1 MADQTDLTVGINAEV
16 GGAQQTLAL
25 ANAVSDLVESLDN
38 IAKSASSASKAA
50 DNVEKSLAG
59 LGKGAANAASATA
72 DLATST
78 SNTAK
83 AYATGTGSAV
93 SYSRALSDMAKA
105 AAANAESAGAVAKQ
119 TTLVSRTTYDAST
132 GFSRL
137 STTQNDAAKSATTLA
152 KAQETQAKASQ
163 EVYTQALKTA
173 AAANIASRTKITV
186 SGPQANPLGGS
197 AGYSVTNGA
206 YLGAMSATEN
216 TRLLATKATLDNI
229 STSYAKAAVEES
241 TFGKSQSDSATKAIG
256 NQFALQTVGT
266 TLTSIGTH
274 LFDAG
279 AAAFKTAADFQN
291 AFADVQ
297 RTTQTSGAAAATLKS
312 QLIELST
319 QIPHTFEDI
328 AGVAALGGQL
338 GIASSGIVS
347 FTNVVAKLKLTTDLT
362 YDAAGTAIGRLSTL
376 LHVPSTQFEN
386 LASSILKVGV
396 NSVATESQIVKVVN
410 NLASI
415 GSLAKLTAPEI
426 VGFSG
431 ALASLGIP
439 AELARG
445 TFTQLFGKMSTA
457 AENGGEQLDTFAQI
471 SHKTSAQFAADW
483 SAGGAKATSTL
494 VDFLKGLNSQGDGAR
509 DALASLGITSVR
521 YVPTLLKL
529 AQNTGVLSKA
539 LSDAN
544 TGYIDNTALASQY
557 AVRTNTVNNRIVILN
572 NTFRAFLNNIGSNSL
587 APLAGVLDLLQGFM
601 SGLADFSGTAV
612 GGTILAVVAGI
623 TALAGVLALGGGAVA
638 SFAAGLVGL
647 QFIMGQLDLSALGVS
662 GSAKVMSRSQ
672 IEAATASAR
681 LGAAAAAAALGVDDL
696 TASEV
701 ANATATK
708 IEADAQEAA
717 AATSGKGIPGLVSKF
732 TSIKLGALEG
742 ASGVSTLGEA
752 LLSFGVVAAPTALG
766 LGILTYF
773 TSVERQADIAAAGV
787 GRLNKA
793 TQANKQLSSNAIIS
807 SYETDVT
814 ASKKPA
820 APVQGVASRFDSPTL
835 RQVNN
840 PVGVAASADLSGA
853 DTQIASLLKTGDVSG
868 AYNAYKK
875 LGGVV
880 NEDSALFP
888 KFSQAVHDYNAA
900 QAVANG
906 TSSATILTTKALVTA
921 YNNIGKAL
929 TADAKGTT
937 DFTSAS
943 AAAANAQIAFYQALS
958 DTATVTAAQ
967 KKGAID
973 AAGGFN
979 LITQTGRD
987 ANTAMINLASAGTA
1001 YQAQLE
1007 SQGKPIADVQ
1017 KQYDQTRAGLIKLA
1031 TQYGL
1036 SGAQLN
1042 DFLANFISPPPVDYK
1057 ANTAPLDD
1065 ATDKAKKNIASVPSK
1080 KVTTLEAEKAQA
1092 EKDISNMEASLKK
1105 YPQLKNTDI
1114 QADISDAKTKL
1125 GIIETQLGILAPS
1138 KSTTINAIDRA
1149 SGPLETIQRLIGQ
1162 IPSNVTVGVHV
1173 NTSGSIPGV
1182 GNQAFASGGLVSGP
1196 GNGTSDSVR
1205 ARLSNGEFVMTA
1217 SAVQRLGVPFLNS
1230 LMNNKTQARNAPVS
1244 VNVASSNNGFVALE
1258 PAQFQALVNAMNVQ
1272 VMIGQQQVAN
1282 AANAANLSGAKRG
1295 SNG

>member
-1 MADQTDLTVGINAEV
+1 MADQTDLKIGIEAQSNPGAAIAMSNAVADLSEAINGIV
-16 GGAQQTLAL
+16 KSAQAASKATDALEKTLAG
-25 ANAVSDLVESLDN
+25 VG
-38 IAKSASSASKAA
+38 KSASTAAKSNSELADSTASISKAYSQGA
-50 DNVEKSLAG
+50 GSAGSYLKSLD
-59 LGKGAANAASATA
+59 
-72 DLATST
+72 DLA
-78 SNTAK
+78 K
-83 AYATGTGSAV
+83 GSAV
-93 SYSRALSDMAKA
+93 AAKTAAELSVAQEQVATKGFSMAAKAASEA
-105 AAANAESAGAVAKQ
+105 AAANGVLARSQEAETRAGA
-119 TTLVSRTTYDAST
+119 
-132 GFSRL
+132 
-137 STTQNDAAKSATTLA
+137 
-152 KAQETQAKASQ
+152 AQ
-163 EVYTQALKTA
+163 YTQALKTA
-173 AAANIASRTKITV
+173 AAANIASRTPVRTSTV
-186 SGPQANPLGGS
+186 QPNPLSGAS
-197 AGYSVTNGA
+197 ANYSASSGIS
-206 YLGAMSATEN
+206 LGTMSATEN
-216 TRLLATKATLDNI
+216 TQLLTTKATLDDI
-229 STSYAKAAVEES
+229 ATKYAKAGIAAS
-241 TFGKSQSDSATKAIG
+241 GFGKSESDSTTKAIG
-256 NQFALQTVGT
+256 TQFALQTVGT

-445 TFTQLFGKMSTA
+445 TFTQLFGKMSNA
-457 AENGGEQLDTFAQI
+457 AENGGSQLAIFAQI

-483 SAGGAKATSTL
+483 SAGGQKATTTL
-494 VDFLKGLNSQGDGAR
+494 VDFLKGLNSEGDGAR
-509 DALASLGITSVR
+509 NALASLGITSVR

-539 LSDAN
+539 LSDAK
-544 TGYIDNTALASQY
+544 TGYVDNTALASQY
-557 AVRTNTVNNRIVILN
+557 ATRTNTVNNRIIILN

-601 SGLADFSGTAV
+601 SGLADFSGTAI

-623 TALAGVLALGGGAVA
+623 TGLVGALALGGGAVA
-638 SFAAGLVGL
+638 TMAAGLVGL
-647 QFIMGQLDLSALGVS
+647 KFIFGQFDLSAFS
-662 GSAKVMSRSQ
+662 AAGSAKVMSRAQ
-672 IEAATASAR
+672 IDLAVETAR
-681 LGAAAAAAALGVDDL
+681 TGAAAAAAALGVDDL
-696 TASEV
+696 TISQY
-701 ANATATK
+701 ANAAASKVEAEAQATN
-708 IEADAQEAA
+708 AA
-717 AATSGKGIPGLVSKF
+717 AVKTSGLKGFFTGIGSSAKSAAGGLVSF
-732 TSIKLGALEG
+732 ATSTAGVALALGVGL
-742 ASGVSTLGEA
+742 
-752 LLSFGVVAAPTALG
+752 TALS
-766 LGILTYF
+766 LW
-773 TSVERQADIAAAGV
+773 SVHMQQLKVNAAEAAVGV
-787 GRLNKA
+787 GKLTAA
-793 TQANKQLSSNAIIS
+793 TKANKQLSSNAIIGG
-807 SYETDVT
+807 YEADQ
-814 ASKKPA
+814 AALAPAKKA
-820 APVQGVASRFDSPTL
+820 INAGL
-835 RQVNN
+835 N
-840 PVGVAASADLSGA
+840 PSADQGTKAYGMQQQDVYNAAKTDMNASA
-853 DTQIASLLKTGDVSG
+853 DTQIASLLKTGDVTG
-868 AYNAYKK
+868 AANAYKA
-875 LGGVV
+875 LGGVI
-880 NEDSALFP
+880 NQDSALFP
-888 KFSQAVHDYNAA
+888 KYSQAVHAYNAA
-900 QAVANG
+900 LAVANG
-906 TSSATILTTKALVTA
+906 TSSTTILTTKQLVTS
-921 YNNIGKAL
+921 YNNIEKAL
-929 TADAKGTT
+929 TADAKATT
-937 DFTSAS
+937 DYTST
-943 AAAANAQIAFYQALS
+943 AAGAANAQIAFYQALS

-987 ANTAMINLASAGTA
+987 ANTAMINLATAGSA

-1007 SQGKPIADVQ
+1007 SQAAPISQVQ
-1017 KQYDQTRAGLIKLA
+1017 AQYDKTRAGLIKLA

-1036 SGAQLN
+1036 SGSALN
-1042 DFLANFISPPPVDYK
+1042 TFLSNFISPPPVDYK
-1057 ANTAPLDD
+1057 GNTSQIDG
-1065 ATDKAKKNIASVPSK
+1065 ATKTAKKDVESVPDK
-1080 KVTTLEAEKAQA
+1080 KITTLEAEKSQA

-1125 GIIETQLGILAPS
+1125 ATIETQLGILAPS

-1196 GNGTSDSVR
+1196 GNGTSDSVN

-1217 SAVQRLGVPFLNS
+1217 SAVQRLGVPYLNS
-1230 LMNNKTQARNAPVS
+1230 LLNNKTQAKNAPVN

-1258 PAQFQALVNAMNVQ
+1258 PAQFQQLVNAMNVQ